1 MLPPRKHKVIVK
13 SEEVLKER
21 RATGK
26 MKRKILC
33 VLTVFVVLLALAT
46 LTSCSGKVSEEEA
59 AAEVTRLVK
68 ESYELNVIYF
78 GDGLPYEDDGDERNL
93 YAPVA
98 EDAPFVTKEALTYKT
113 RTVFSKDYAA
123 SMIETAFQGAQDA
136 NGTTALYARYI
147 VSSDGKLT
155 VYKNIEGIEKKVNEY
170 DYSTVLITKISK
182 RFIEANITAK
192 DGEVVEVILI
202 NQNGEWR
209 IDSPTY

>member
-1 MLPPRKHKVIVK
+1 MK
-13 SEEVLKER
+13 SEEVIGLEER

-59 AAEVTRLVK
+59 VAEVTRLVK

-98 EDAPFVTKEALTYKT
+98 EDAAFTTKEALTYKT

-123 SMIETAFQGAQDA
+123 SMIETAFQGGVAP
-136 NGTTALYARYI
+136 NGSTLYARYI

-155 VYKNIEGIEKKVNEY
+155 VYKNIEGIEKEVNEY
-170 DYSTVLITKISK
+170 DYSTVTVTKISK
-182 RFIEANITAK
+182 RFIKANITST
-192 DGEVVEVILI
+192 DGDVVEVTLV
-202 NQNGEWR
+202 NQDGEWR
-209 IDSPTY
+209 IDDTTC

>member
-1 MLPPRKHKVIVK
+1 
-13 SEEVLKER
+13 
-21 RATGK
+21 
-26 MKRKILC
+26 MKRKILS
-33 VLTVFVVLLALAT
+33 VFTAVILLLALAA
-46 LTSCSGKVSEEEA
+46 LSSCSGKVSEEEA
-59 AAEVTRLVK
+59 ISEVTRLVK

-123 SMIETAFQGAQDA
+123 SMIETAFQGGVAP
-136 NGTTALYARYI
+136 NGVSVLYARYI

-155 VYKNIEGIEKKVNEY
+155 VYKRIKGIEVNEY
-170 DYSTVLITKISK
+170 DYSTVSITKISK
-182 RFIEANITAK
+182 KFIEAKITAK

>member
-1 MLPPRKHKVIVK
+1 
-13 SEEVLKER
+13 
-21 RATGK
+21 
-26 MKRKILC
+26 MKRKILS
-33 VLTVFVVLLALAT
+33 VFTAVILLFISAT
-46 LTSCSGKVSEEEA
+46 LVSCSGKVSEEEA
-59 AAEVTRLVK
+59 ISEVTRLVK

-78 GDGLPYEDDGDERNL
+78 GDGLPYEDDGDEKNL

-98 EDAPFVTKEALTYKT
+98 KDAAFTTKAELLDKT
-113 RTVFSKDYAA
+113 RKVFSESNVTEMAE
-123 SMIETAFQGAQDA
+123 IAFQGGSIGSTVA
-136 NGTTALYARYI
+136 YPRYI
-147 VSSDGKLT
+147 TGSDGKLT
-155 VYKNIEGIEKKVNEY
+155 VYKGIKGIEVNEY

>member
-1 MLPPRKHKVIVK
+1 MK
-13 SEEVLKER
+13 SEEVIGLEER

-33 VLTVFVVLLALAT
+33 VLTVFVLLLALAT
-46 LTSCSGKVSEEEA
+46 LTSCSDKVSKEEA

-98 EDAPFVTKEALTYKT
+98 EDALFVTKEALTYKT

-123 SMIETAFQGAQDA
+123 SMIETAFQGAQGA
-136 NGTTALYARYI
+136 NGSTALYARYI

-155 VYKNIEGIEKKVNEY
+155 VYKNIEGIEVNEY
-170 DYSTVLITKISK
+170 DYSTVSVTKISK
-182 RFIEANITAK
+182 RFIKANVTAK
-192 DGEVVEVILI
+192 GGEVVEVTLI
-202 NQNGEWR
+202 NQDGEWR
-209 IDSPTY
+209 IDSATY

>member
-1 MLPPRKHKVIVK
+1 
-13 SEEVLKER
+13 
-21 RATGK
+21 
-26 MKRKILC
+26 MKRKILY
-33 VLTVFVVLLALAT
+33 VFTAVILLLVAAALS
-46 LTSCSGKVSEEEA
+46 SCSGRVSEEEA
-59 AAEVTRLVK
+59 ISEVTRLVK

-98 EDAPFVTKEALTYKT
+98 KDAPFVTKEALTYKT
-113 RTVFSKDYAA
+113 RTVFSNDYAA

>member
-1 MLPPRKHKVIVK
+1 
-13 SEEVLKER
+13 
-21 RATGK
+21 

-33 VLTVFVVLLALAT
+33 VLTVFVLLLALAT

-59 AAEVTRLVK
+59 ISEVTRLVK

-98 EDAPFVTKEALTYKT
+98 KDAPFVTKEALTYKT
-113 RTVFSKDYAA
+113 RTVFSNDYAA